1 MKCREEEMRPALKKE
16 EEEGAAVAKEIA
28 QLVKC
33 CLASVKAWGQSSEHT
48 FRKSSGCGSTYIIHT
63 LYTERLRGPRT
74 LPLTGFFLQAEFK
87 VQETPLGY

>member
-16 EEEGAAVAKEIA
+16 EEEGATVAKEIA

-48 FRKSSGCGSTYIIHT
+48 FRKSSGCGSTYIIHREA
-63 LYTERLRGPRT
+63 ERSKNPTIDRL
-74 LPLTGFFLQAEFK
+74 LSTG
-87 VQETPLGY
+87 